1 MRAALV
7 LLALVAA
14 SAGLL
19 AYQALRDPLAA
30 LAPVGA
36 IGESIVQDEAL
47 VARSD
52 PPLLVHRVALPT
64 SEAGVVRFAVRRP
77 VQAEGHLP
85 VVVLAAGLR
94 KGRDQVADAPAM
106 GQTALVVLEYPLPRR
121 VRVIDLLNPASLVR
135 LYRGA
140 MRAPAQLAA
149 AAAWAR
155 AQPWADPDR
164 VVLVGAS
171 LGSIVAPAAWR
182 LADGIGARP
191 AAGAFGYG
199 GADIQALAEAG
210 LAKGTNPVLLWGASR
225 LLGTILAPLDPLR
238 HLPAMRG
245 GPFLI
250 LSGTADG
257 LIPERSVRLLETLTP
272 QPKTIIAMPGG
283 HVGDEAAATA
293 AAVGALKGWL
303 VERGLAQ
310 AW

>member
-1 MRAALV
+1 MRAALA

-14 SAGLL
+14 AAGLL
-19 AYQALRDPLAA
+19 AYQGLRDPLGA

-36 IGESIVQDEAL
+36 IGESVVQDEAL

-77 VQAEGHLP
+77 VQADGPLP
-85 VVVLAAGLR
+85 VIVLAAGLR
-94 KGRDQVADAPAM
+94 KGRDQVADAPSM
-106 GQTALVVLEYPLPRR
+106 GANALVVLEYPLPRR
-121 VRVIDLLNPASLVR
+121 IRLVDVLNPLSLVR
-135 LYRGA
+135 LYRGSL
-140 MRAPAQLAA
+140 RAPAQLAA
-149 AAAWAR
+149 ALAWAK
-155 AQPWADPDR
+155 AQPWADPNR
-164 VVLVGAS
+164 IVLVGAS
-171 LGSIVAPAAWR
+171 LGSVVAPAAWR

-191 AAGAFGYG
+191 AAGVLGYG
-199 GADIQALAEAG
+199 GADIAALAEAG
-210 LAKGTNPVLLWGASR
+210 LARGTNPVLLWSASR
-225 LLGTILAPLDPLR
+225 LAGAILAPLDPLH
-238 HLPAMRG
+238 HLPAMQG

-272 QPKTIIAMPGG
+272 QPKTILAMPGG

-293 AAVGALKGWL
+293 IAVGALKGWL
-303 VERGLAQ
+303 IERGLAR